1 MQYRVGLTV
10 ARNPWIVIV
19 ISLSVSALCIVG
31 VLELQS
37 ENRGEKN
44 WVSQSSDPIKHN
56 DWIAE
61 VFPIPSRTVNLLLE
75 KSDSSDLLTRNGL
88 IKLYEVDQK
97 VRAMY
102 NGTAKRQWS
111 DICYS

>member
-1 MQYRVGLTV
+1 MVV
-10 ARNPWIVIV
+10 ASYPWIVIM
-19 ISLSVSALCIVG
+19 ISLMVSGLCVVG

-56 DWIAE
+56 DWIAD
-61 VFPIPSRTVNLLLE
+61 VFPIPSRMVNLLLE
-75 KSDSSDLLTRNGL
+75 KSDSSNLLTKDGL
-88 IKLYEVDQK
+88 LKLYEVDQK

-102 NGTAKRQWS
+102 NGTAERQWS

>member
-1 MQYRVGLTV
+1 M
-10 ARNPWIVIV
+10 
-19 ISLSVSALCIVG
+19 SALCVVG

-44 WVSQSSDPIKHN
+44 WVSQTSDPIKHN

-75 KSDSSDLLTRNGL
+75 KSDSGDLLTKDGL
-88 IKLYEVDQK
+88 LKLYEVDQK

-102 NGTAKRQWS
+102 NGTVKRQWS